1 MGNLRKRGRCVCEV
15 FVACAVL
22 RGLLVPA
29 CESERGSVQCAA
41 WLAAAAVFELVSVL
55 FCGVPITPLVRPI
68 THLAVAP
75 DRSPTPYGSGKT
87 RRAQSGE
94 TDNRD
99 R

>member
-41 WLAAAAVFELVSVL
+41 WPAAAAVFELVSVL

-75 DRSPTPYGSGKT
+75 DSRLRPTVAAKPAERSP
-87 RRAQSGE
+87 A
-94 TDNRD
+94 RD